1 MSDLE
6 KKISEALA
14 ACRAENSRKK
24 ARALSPGDLDAELP
38 EAAAALARA
47 IGATVRAEAD
57 GGAVPHSY
65 KWRAEADF
73 LAVSCRPDG
82 TANATAWRC
91 NARKISHGDCA
102 GWQILEIPG
111 EGLADLADRLRP
123 FFPPRAIRC
132 EKYKIRINADVAE
145 VRRAAAMI
153 AAPTYADAARE
164 MAENARKN
172 EGLDRALGEHLTW

>member
-1 MSDLE
+1 MSIEREIDA
-6 KKISEALA
+6 ALA

-24 ARALSPGDLDAELP
+24 ARALSPGDIGAELP

-57 GGAVPHSY
+57 GGAVPNSY

-82 TANATAWRC
+82 TATASAWRC
-91 NARKISHGDCA
+91 NARKVSYGGDA
-102 GWQILEIPG
+102 GWQTLEIPG
-111 EGLADLADRLRP
+111 QGLADLADRLRP

-153 AAPTYADAARE
+153 SAPTYADAARE
-164 MAENARKN
+164 MTENARKN
-172 EGLDRALGEHLTW
+172 AGLDRALGVGLDW